1 MKTYAVTVPI
11 TGYVYLELK
20 AENEEEARLKAFA
33 ADVSTEDIEEWDMH
47 DEIVS
52 GNVFH
57 GQINRID
64 IEEV

>member
-11 TGYVYLELK
+11 TGYVYFEFE
-20 AENEEEARLKAFA
+20 AENEEEARLKAFE
-33 ADVSTEDIEEWDMH
+33 ADVRTSDIEEWDMH

-57 GQINRID
+57 GQINRINV
-64 IEEV
+64 EEV